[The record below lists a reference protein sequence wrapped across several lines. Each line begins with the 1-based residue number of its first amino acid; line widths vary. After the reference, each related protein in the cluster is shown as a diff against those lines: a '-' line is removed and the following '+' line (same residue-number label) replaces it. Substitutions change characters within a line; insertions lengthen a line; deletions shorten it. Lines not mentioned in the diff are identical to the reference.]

1 MNEFL
6 LTALSF
12 PTVVFSVAVAVCAL
26 YWLLAATGLVEV
38 DALDGWIG
46 ANADATDA
54 SGAAAMLAR
63 LGLAGVPLML
73 VLTVLGLVGWLGTYF
88 VHLLLL
94 AGLPDGMRLI
104 AGAAVDLAVLVPGV
118 FITSLLLRPVSRWLQ
133 KLRPDG
139 DEAPVLGRTAIVS
152 TLHVTHD
159 YGTATVD
166 DGGAGL
172 VLQVRHDGPGEFARG
187 DRVVLIEYLESQ
199 HAYRVMSEQQF
210 LSL

>member
-6 LTALSF
+6 VTALSF
-12 PTVVFSVAVAVCAL
+12 PTVVFSVLLTVCTV
-26 YWLLAATGLVEV
+26 YWLLAATGLVDV
-38 DALDGWIG
+38 DAIDGMLG
-46 ANADATDA
+46 VDDDATDA
-54 SGAAAMLAR
+54 SGAAAMLAK
-63 LGLAGVPLML
+63 LGLAGVPVML
-73 VLTVLGLVGWLGTYF
+73 VLTVLAFIGWLGAYF

-94 AGLPDGMRLI
+94 AHLPDGLRLL
-104 AGAAVDLAVLVPGV
+104 AGLVVDIAVLVPGV
-118 FITSLLLRPVSRWLQ
+118 FVTALLLRPA
-133 KLRPDG
+133 DA
-139 DEAPVLGRTAIVS
+139 APILGRTAIVS
-152 TLHVTHD
+152 TAQVTGD

-172 VLQVRHDGPGEFARG
+172 ILQVRHEGAGQFTRG

>member
-6 LTALSF
+6 VTALSF
-12 PTVVFSVAVAVCAL
+12 PTVVFSVLLTVCTV
-26 YWLLAATGLVEV
+26 YWLLAATGLVDV
-38 DALDGWIG
+38 DALDGLLG
-46 ANADATDA
+46 VDGDATDA
-54 SGAAAMLAR
+54 SGAAAVLAK
-63 LGLAGVPLML
+63 LGLAGVPVML
-73 VLTVLGLVGWLGTYF
+73 LLTVLAFVGWLSAYF

-94 AGLPDGMRLI
+94 AHLPDGLRLL
-104 AGAAVDLAVLVPGV
+104 AGVAVDIAVLVPGV
-118 FITSLLLRPVSRWLQ
+118 FVTALLLRPVSRWLH
-133 KLRPDG
+133 KLRPADA
-139 DEAPVLGRTAIVS
+139 APILGRTAIVR
-152 TLHVTHD
+152 TAQVTGD

-172 VLQVRHDGPGEFARG
+172 ILQVRHDGAGQFTRG